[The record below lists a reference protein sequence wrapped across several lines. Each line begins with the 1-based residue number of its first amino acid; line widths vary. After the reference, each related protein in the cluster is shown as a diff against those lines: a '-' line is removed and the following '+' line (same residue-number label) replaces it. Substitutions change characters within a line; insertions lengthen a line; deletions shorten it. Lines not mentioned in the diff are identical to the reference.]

1 MKAEAIGVIARPG
14 SDISKRI
21 AVRTIEILKNL
32 GAEPL
37 VERETKHAYPD
48 LEAPG
53 VFDVERDPPAKIV
66 VIGGDGTLLR
76 AALRLGD
83 KDALIMAVR
92 AGKRGFL
99 LDIDESTLEER
110 LRDFVEGRLT
120 VVEHQ
125 RVRPLLNETPLP
137 CVLNDVVIFTAEG
150 SMVRADVYSIDGER
164 IMGVDGDGIVI
175 STTTGST
182 AYSLNAGG
190 PIIDPLL
197 DVVVVTPLNP
207 VQLFLRPVV
216 IGRSRGVRVRVRADS
231 GSSLLILDGQV
242 KYPLRPN
249 DEVKVVPCPKPL
261 RVARYQWWSGYYDRL
276 FARLLSYW

>member
-1 MKAEAIGVIARPG
+1 MKAETVGVIARPG
-14 SDISKRI
+14 SDVSKRI
-21 AVRTIEILKNL
+21 AVKAVQVLKGL
-32 GAEPL
+32 GVEPL
-37 VERETKHAYPD
+37 LERETKYAYPD
-48 LEAPG
+48 IEAPG
-53 VFDVERDPPAKIV
+53 VFDLERDPPGKIV

-76 AALRLGD
+76 TALRLGD
-83 KDALIMAVR
+83 KDSLIMAVR

-99 LDIDESTLEER
+99 LDIDESMLEER
-110 LRDFVEGRLT
+110 LRDFVEGKLM

-137 CVLNDVVIFTAEG
+137 CVLNDVVVFTAEG
-150 SMVRADVYSIDGER
+150 TMVRVDVYSMDGER

-197 DVVVVTPLNP
+197 DVIVVTPLNP
-207 VQLFLRPVV
+207 VQLFLRSVV
-216 IGRSRGVRVRVRADS
+216 ISRGRGVRVRVRADS
-231 GSSLLILDGQV
+231 GSSLLILDGQLR
-242 KYPLRPN
+242 YPLKPN